1 MRFAVTRVPRR
12 YRKFTRL
19 KSDRRQCVLIERR
32 QESLQRIIENA
43 FQPAAFRNDAL
54 VSGRK
59 TFDKREI
66 RFCRPD
72 DISNSDFL
80 RRLSKTNSARTAS
93 HGL

>member
-1 MRFAVTRVPRR
+1 LRFARTRVPRQ

-32 QESLQRIIENA
+32 QESPQRVIKDA

-59 TFDKREI
+59 TFDECEV
-66 RFCRPD
+66 RFSRPD

-80 RRLSKTNSARTAS
+80 GRLSKANSAGAAS
-93 HGL
+93 HSL